1 MGREGAFERPFQRC
15 EKQVDRLYCNN
26 RSEAR
31 RQVHVDGVF
40 RPCRGGPIRPFGIAF
55 VALAVLAMDPASGV
69 DEDVFAAGSAL
80 LLSATQQASHLATR
94 LDSLIY
100 GHVALAQLADVLNAS

>member
-1 MGREGAFERPFQRC
+1 
-15 EKQVDRLYCNN
+15 
-26 RSEAR
+26 
-31 RQVHVDGVF
+31 
-40 RPCRGGPIRPFGIAF
+40 
-55 VALAVLAMDPASGV
+55 MDPASGV